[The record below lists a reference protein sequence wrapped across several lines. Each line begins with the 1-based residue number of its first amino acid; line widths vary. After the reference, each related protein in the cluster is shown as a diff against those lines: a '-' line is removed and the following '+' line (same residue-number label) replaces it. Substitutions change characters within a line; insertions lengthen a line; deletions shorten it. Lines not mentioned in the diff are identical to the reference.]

1 MSIWTTQTI
10 ITSYRVESNAK
21 LTKKNFYKYEMPLY
35 TKYNIKMN
43 DILVNVILNDSHV
56 QKILE
61 IDLVNSKKW
70 LVDFANDQKI
80 RISRENREKVAKFQ
94 KTSKGKWK
102 YHEIANY

>member
-1 MSIWTTQTI
+1 
-10 ITSYRVESNAK
+10 
-21 LTKKNFYKYEMPLY
+21 
-35 TKYNIKMN
+35 MN